1 MTMTTNEKYLLF
13 FIIILLIIVIY
24 KVCSNKNEN
33 FDKKCINK
41 SGIVDNVS
49 SLKTAINNYDCKND
63 SDCDN
68 AKKNI
73 NNTLGCWTES
83 NLQNPSNLFKCFE
96 KNSQNECNT
105 NCQTE
110 VHAIMNNKNIK
121 SLEDNFTKS
130 INSLYMCS

>member
-24 KVCSNKNEN
+24 KVCSKNEN
-33 FDKKCINK
+33 FDKKCINN

-68 AKKNI
+68 AKK
-73 NNTLGCWTES
+73 
-83 NLQNPSNLFKCFE
+83 KY
-96 KNSQNECNT
+96 K
-105 NCQTE
+105 
-110 VHAIMNNKNIK
+110 
-121 SLEDNFTKS
+121 
-130 INSLYMCS
+130 